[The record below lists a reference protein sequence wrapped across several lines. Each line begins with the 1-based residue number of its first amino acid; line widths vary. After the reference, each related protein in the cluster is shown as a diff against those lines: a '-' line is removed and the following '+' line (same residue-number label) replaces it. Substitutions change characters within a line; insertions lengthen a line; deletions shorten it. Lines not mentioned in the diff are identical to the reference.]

1 MSNITTTPSVPVLQ
15 SDTFEIQRQKINN
28 MGTDV
33 NNLNLSLPYPFI
45 YSITMGST
53 NDDNLALICPGQTM
67 VFGYCNSTAS
77 GPFHTYN
84 VTWNATEYQYVL
96 TRGTAGG
103 GPYPQPVNTNFTYG
117 LPAQGM
123 TLSVDNSGG
132 NNWYWSVNS
141 FVVKYMTN
149 PTTIITH
156 TYDISAASIQAPHSY
171 ISSGANGPY
180 AILNRDYSI
189 YINAVR
195 AANRKNPILTTGRQ
209 IASNALIPLT
219 TANTVVFNSYTV
231 S

>member
-1 MSNITTTPSVPVLQ
+1 MANIITTPSVPVLQ

-33 NNLNLSLPYPFI
+33 NNLNFPLPYPFI
-45 YSITMGST
+45 HSITMGST

-67 VFGYCNSTAS
+67 VFAYSNSSAS

-84 VTWNATEYQYVL
+84 VTWNATEYQYGL
-96 TRGTAGG
+96 IRDTAGSG
-103 GPYPQPVNTNFTYG
+103 QPASTNFTYG

-132 NNWYWSVNS
+132 SNWYWSVNS
-141 FVVKYMTN
+141 FVVKYMIN
-149 PTTIITH
+149 PTTFITH
-156 TYDISAASIQAPHSY
+156 TYDISTAKSPHTT
-171 ISSGANGPY
+171 SSGTYGPY
-180 AILNRDYSI
+180 AILNQNYSI

-195 AANRKNPILTTGRQ
+195 AANGKNPILTTGRQ
-209 IASNALIPLT
+209 IATAALIPLT
-219 TANTVVFNSYTV
+219 IENKVVFNSYTV

>member
-1 MSNITTTPSVPVLQ
+1 MANIITTPSVPVLQ

-45 YSITMGST
+45 YSITMGSS
-53 NDDNLALICPGQTM
+53 NDDKLAFICPGQTM
-67 VFGYCNSTAS
+67 VFDNNQNSVG
-77 GPFHTYN
+77 GPFHTYT
-84 VTWNATEYQYVL
+84 VTWDATEYQYVL
-96 TRGTAGG
+96 TRGTVSSNG
-103 GPYPQPVNTNFTYG
+103 QPANTPFTYG

-156 TYDISAASIQAPHSY
+156 TYA
-171 ISSGANGPY
+171 ISSAQFPHTYTPSGTYGPY
-180 AILNRDYSI
+180 ATLNHDYSI

-195 AANRKNPILTTGRQ
+195 AANGKNPILTTGRQ
-209 IASNALIPLT
+209 IASANLIPLT